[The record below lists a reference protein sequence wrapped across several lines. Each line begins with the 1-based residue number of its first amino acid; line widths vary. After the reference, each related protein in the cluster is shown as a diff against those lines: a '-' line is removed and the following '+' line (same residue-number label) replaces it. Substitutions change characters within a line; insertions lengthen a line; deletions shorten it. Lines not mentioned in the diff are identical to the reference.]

1 MVLERLKHWAADKPN
16 ALWADTLAT
25 LSIGSDAASESC
37 PSGFGQVSEVVKY
50 RLVCCVAARVRLAA
64 VWVFMG
70 LGLESLCKL

>member
-50 RLVCCVAARVRLAA
+50 RLCVLCGGACSPCCGVGIYGP
-64 VWVFMG
+64 W
-70 LGLESLCKL
+70 LGEPV